1 MTKYEIGRE
10 ISARRKKSFTCP
22 LLAVR
27 ADTVS
32 TKICPLFAVRADTG
46 STKMFVK
53 LMLTKLN
60 PTKIELIT

>member
-1 MTKYEIGRE
+1 MTKSGGKYEIRRE
-10 ISARRKKSFTCP
+10 SSARRKKSFTCP

-27 ADTVS
+27 ADT
-32 TKICPLFAVRADTG
+32 G

-53 LMLTKLN
+53 LILTKLN